1 MAIHRH
7 HAAAARHRNRE
18 YAQGVLRAM
27 KRMLIVIALLAM
39 PAFAQTTRIASDF
52 EIAQMQQQLTRSH
65 DFLSQLSGHLNL
77 GDARLARSESAL
89 ARREY
94 AQAFELASNE
104 RLDARRASDLARYA
118 TATSYAAL
126 ASSKLGR
133 DANAF
138 ELSEEAI
145 RYESGEAKTW
155 NLYASTMSLLRK
167 PAKAASASR
176 NAVSLARRDLAQS
189 PELGNRIDLAIY
201 QYALASASIET
212 GQTSEAERLLVE
224 VTSSLRSTEFDSL
237 KRDVARR
244 ESFEIYS
251 SARGEASSYISLL
264 NRSQLR
270 LAALYESRGDA
281 ARARQQYEN
290 VLAARSDDPTALAAI
305 ARLSQ
310 SGEHFAEAFDAN
322 PFSLALVRD
331 YRRYL
336 STHRAE
342 EAEGDSAG
350 ARMRRVLIAM
360 NRGESHAAKTTLD
373 ALDKQFPDNDT
384 LRTLRAELDKPNE
397 TPAFLRAGVTTATP
411 SASDLHS
418 LIALFNDDRL
428 TPEQRAALDK
438 IAMTSI
444 VQFDER
450 KEAPANQTI
459 FEAGEIDG
467 VRFRF
472 SEPMAF
478 SGDFAAHAPL
488 RLTYRVLGASNDELL
503 LEPIQLEAAR

>member
-1 MAIHRH
+1 
-7 HAAAARHRNRE
+7 
-18 YAQGVLRAM
+18 M
-27 KRMLIVIALLAM
+27 KRLLVILALAA

-52 EIAQMQQQLTRSH
+52 EIAQMQQQLARSH

-77 GDARLARSESAL
+77 GDARLTRSESAL

-94 AQAFELASNE
+94 AHAFELASNE

-118 TATSYAAL
+118 TATAYAAL
-126 ASSKLGR
+126 TAAKLGR

-176 NAVSLARRDLAQS
+176 NAVALARRDLAQS
-189 PELGNRIDLAIY
+189 PDLGNRIDLAIY
-201 QYALASASIET
+201 QYALASSLIET

-251 SARGEASSYISLL
+251 SARGEAASYISLL

-270 LAALYESRGDA
+270 LASLYESRGDA
-281 ARARQQYEN
+281 ARARQQYDN

-310 SGEHFAEAFDAN
+310 SSEHFAEAFDAN
-322 PFSLALVRD
+322 PFSLTLVRD
-331 YRRYL
+331 YQRYL

-342 EAEGDSAG
+342 QAEGDSAG

-360 NRGESHAAKTTLD
+360 NRGESHAAKTALD
-373 ALDKQFPDNDT
+373 ELDKQFPDNDT
-384 LRTLRAELDKPNE
+384 LRMLRAEVDKPNGA
-397 TPAFLRAGVTTATP
+397 PSFLLAGVTTATP
-411 SASDLHS
+411 SASDLRS
-418 LIALFNDDRL
+418 LIALFDNNRL

-438 IAMTSI
+438 IAFTS
-444 VQFDER
+444 VAQFDER
-450 KEAPANQTI
+450 KDAPANQTA
-459 FEAGEIDG
+459 FESGDIDG

-478 SGDFAAHAPL
+478 NGDFAAHAPL
-488 RLTYRVLGASNDELL
+488 RLIYRVLGASNDELL
-503 LEPIQLEAAR
+503 LEPMKLEAAR

>member
-1 MAIHRH
+1 
-7 HAAAARHRNRE
+7 
-18 YAQGVLRAM
+18 M
-27 KRMLIVIALLAM
+27 KRLLMILALAT

-52 EIAQMQQQLTRSH
+52 EIAQMQQQLARSH

-94 AQAFELASNE
+94 ARAYELASNE

-126 ASSKLGR
+126 AEAKLGR
-133 DANAF
+133 DAKAF

-155 NLYASTMSLLRK
+155 NLYASTMSLLGK

-176 NAVSLARRDLAQS
+176 NAVALAQRDLKQS
-189 PELGNRIDLAIY
+189 PDLGNRIDLAIY
-201 QYALASASIET
+201 EYALASALIET
-212 GQTSEAERLLVE
+212 GQTSEAERLLID
-224 VTSSLRSTEFDSL
+224 VTSSLRSPEFDSL

-244 ESFEIYS
+244 EAFEIYS

-270 LAALYESRGDA
+270 LAALYE
-281 ARARQQYEN
+281 ARSDSSAARQQYEN

-310 SGEHFAEAFDAN
+310 SSEHFAEAFDAN
-322 PFSLALVRD
+322 PFSLSLVRD
-331 YRRYL
+331 YQRYL
-336 STHRAE
+336 AAHRGE
-342 EAEGDSAG
+342 EAEEDSAG

-360 NRGESHAAKTTLD
+360 NRGELHAAKT
-373 ALDKQFPDNDT
+373 ALDQLDQQYRDNDT
-384 LRTLRAELDKPNE
+384 LRMLRAELNKPIE
-397 TPAFLRAGVTTATP
+397 APAIPPAGVLTP
-411 SASDLHS
+411 GAAYLRS
-418 LIALFNDDRL
+418 LMALFNDNRL
-428 TPEQRAALDK
+428 TPEQRQSLDK
-438 IAMTSI
+438 VELTNV
-444 VQFDER
+444 VQFDDA
-450 KEAPANQTI
+450 KPDAPAHQTI
-459 FEAGEIDG
+459 FESGVAAG
-467 VRFRF
+467 VHFRF

-478 SGDFAAHAPL
+478 NGDFAAHTPL

-503 LEPIQLEAAR
+503 IEPIQLEAAR

>member
-1 MAIHRH
+1 MR
-7 HAAAARHRNRE
+7 R
-18 YAQGVLRAM
+18 L
-27 KRMLIVIALLAM
+27 LLVIALAAA

-52 EIAQMQQQLTRSH
+52 EIAQMQQQLARSH

-94 AQAFELASNE
+94 AQAYELASNE

-126 ASSKLGR
+126 AEAKLGR
-133 DANAF
+133 DAHAF

-155 NLYASTMSLLRK
+155 NLYASTMSLLGK

-176 NAVSLARRDLAQS
+176 NAVALAQRDLKQS
-189 PELGNRIDLAIY
+189 PDLGNRVDLAIY
-201 QYALASASIET
+201 EYALASALVET
-212 GQTSEAERLLVE
+212 RQTGEAERLLID
-224 VTSSLRSTEFDSL
+224 VTSSLRSPAFDSL
-237 KRDVARR
+237 RSQIARL
-244 ESFEIYS
+244 EAFENYS
-251 SARGEASSYISLL
+251 SARGEAASYISLL

-270 LAALYESRGDA
+270 LAALYEARGDPSA
-281 ARARQQYEN
+281 ARQQYEN

-322 PFSLALVRD
+322 PFALSLVRD
-331 YRRYL
+331 YQRYL
-336 STHRAE
+336 STHRSE

-360 NRGESHAAKTTLD
+360 NRGELQAAKA
-373 ALDKQFPDNDT
+373 ALDQLEQQYRDNDT
-384 LRTLRAELDKPNE
+384 LRTLRAELNKPSE
-397 TPAFLRAGVTTATP
+397 TPAFLRGGAATATP
-411 SASDLHS
+411 SASDLRS
-418 LIALFNDDRL
+418 LIALFNDNRL

-438 IAMTSI
+438 ITLTSV
-444 VQFDER
+444 VQFNER
-450 KEAPANQTI
+450 KDVSATQTA
-459 FEAGEIDG
+459 FESGEIDG
-467 VRFRF
+467 VPFRF
-472 SEPMAF
+472 SEPIAF

-488 RLTYRVLGASNDELL
+488 RLTYRVFGASNDELL

>member
-1 MAIHRH
+1 
-7 HAAAARHRNRE
+7 
-18 YAQGVLRAM
+18 M
-27 KRMLIVIALLAM
+27 KRLLVIFALVAM

-89 ARREY
+89 ARSEF
-94 AQAFELASNE
+94 AQAYELASNE

-126 ASSKLGR
+126 AEAKLGR
-133 DANAF
+133 DASAF

-167 PAKAASASR
+167 PAKATSASR
-176 NAVSLARRDLAQS
+176 NAVALARRDLAQS
-189 PELGNRIDLAIY
+189 PDLGNRIDLAIY
-201 QYALASASIET
+201 QYALASALIET
-212 GQTSEAERLLVE
+212 GQTGEAERLLIE
-224 VTSSLRSTEFDSL
+224 VTASLRSPQFDSL

-244 ESFEIYS
+244 EAFEIYS
-251 SARGEASSYISLL
+251 SARGETASYISIL

-281 ARARQQYEN
+281 SRAQQQYEN

-310 SGEHFAEAFDAN
+310 SREHFAEAFDAN
-322 PFSLALVRD
+322 PFSLSLVRD
-331 YRRYL
+331 YQRYL
-336 STHRAE
+336 STHRDE
-342 EAEGDSAG
+342 QAEGDSAG

-360 NRGESHAAKTTLD
+360 NRGESHAAKMTLD
-373 ALDKQFPDNDT
+373 QLDKQYPDNDT

-397 TPAFLRAGVTTATP
+397 TPAFLRTGATTATP
-411 SASDLHS
+411 SASELRS
-418 LIALFNDDRL
+418 IIALLNDNRL
-428 TPEQRAALDK
+428 TPEQRAAIDK
-438 IAMTSI
+438 VALTSV

-450 KEAPANQTI
+450 KDAPANQTS
-459 FEAGEIDG
+459 FESGEIDG

-478 SGDFAAHAPL
+478 NGDFAAHTAL
-488 RLTYRVLGASNDELL
+488 RLIYRILGASNDELL
-503 LEPIQLEAAR
+503 LEPMQLEAAR

>member
-1 MAIHRH
+1 
-7 HAAAARHRNRE
+7 
-18 YAQGVLRAM
+18 M
-27 KRMLIVIALLAM
+27 KRLLIVIALAM

-52 EIAQMQQQLTRSH
+52 EIAQMQQQLARSH

-94 AQAFELASNE
+94 AQAYEIASSE

-126 ASSKLGR
+126 AEAKLGK
-133 DANAF
+133 DGHAF

-155 NLYASTMSLLRK
+155 NLYASTMSLLGK

-176 NAVSLARRDLAQS
+176 NAVALAQRDLKQS
-189 PELGNRIDLAIY
+189 PDLGNRIDLAIY
-201 QYALASASIET
+201 EYALASALIET
-212 GQTSEAERLLVE
+212 GQTTEAERLLVE
-224 VTSSLRSTEFDSL
+224 VRSSLRLPAFDSL

-244 ESFEIYS
+244 EAFEIYS

-270 LAALYESRGDA
+270 LAALYEARGDTSA
-281 ARARQQYEN
+281 ARQQYEN

-322 PFSLALVRD
+322 PFSLPLVRD
-331 YRRYL
+331 YQRYL
-336 STHRAE
+336 ATHRGE

-360 NRGESHAAKTTLD
+360 NRGELHAAKT
-373 ALDKQFPDNDT
+373 ALDQLDQQYRDNDT
-384 LRTLRAELDKPNE
+384 LRTLRAELNKPSE
-397 TPAFLRAGVTTATP
+397 TPAFLRTGATTATP
-411 SASDLHS
+411 SASDLRS
-418 LIALFNDDRL
+418 LIALFNDNRL

-438 IAMTSI
+438 IALTSV

-450 KEAPANQTI
+450 KEAPANQTA
-459 FEAGEIDG
+459 FESGNIAG
-467 VRFRF
+467 VHFRF
-472 SEPMAF
+472 SEPTAF
-478 SGDFAAHAPL
+478 NGDFAAHAPL
-488 RLTYRVLGASNDELL
+488 RLTYRILGASNDELL
-503 LEPIQLEAAR
+503 IEPIQLEAAR

>member
-1 MAIHRH
+1 
-7 HAAAARHRNRE
+7 
-18 YAQGVLRAM
+18 
-27 KRMLIVIALLAM
+27 MLIAFAFVAI

-52 EIAQMQQQLTRSH
+52 EIAQMQQQLARSH

-77 GDARLARSESAL
+77 GDARLGRGESTM

-94 AQAFELASNE
+94 AQAYELAANE

-126 ASSKLGR
+126 AEGKLGR
-133 DANAF
+133 DAHAF

-155 NLYASTMSLLRK
+155 NLYASTMSLLG
-167 PAKAASASR
+167 KAAKTVSASR
-176 NAVSLARRDLAQS
+176 NAVALAQRDLKQS
-189 PELGNRIDLAIY
+189 PDLGNQLDLVIY
-201 QYALASASIET
+201 QYALASALIET
-212 GQTSEAERLLVE
+212 AQTGEAERLLVD
-224 VTSSLRSTEFDSL
+224 VTSSLRSPAFDSL

-244 ESFEIYS
+244 EAFEIYS

-270 LAALYESRGDA
+270 LAALYESRGDS

-310 SGEHFAEAFDAN
+310 SAEHFAEAFDAN
-322 PFSLALVRD
+322 PFSLSLVRD
-331 YRRYL
+331 YQRYL
-336 STHRAE
+336 ASHRGE
-342 EAEGDSAG
+342 QAEGDSAG
-350 ARMRRVLIAM
+350 GRMRRVLIAM
-360 NRGESHAAKTTLD
+360 NRGELHTAKT
-373 ALDKQFPDNDT
+373 ALDQLDQQYRDNDT
-384 LRTLRAELDKPNE
+384 LRTLRTELNKPNE
-397 TPAFLRAGVTTATP
+397 MPAFLRAVVTTATP
-411 SASDLHS
+411 SATDLRS
-418 LIALFNDDRL
+418 LIALFNDNRL
-428 TPEQRAALDK
+428 TPEQRMQLDK
-438 IAMTSI
+438 VTMTNV
-444 VQFDER
+444 VQFDDARSE
-450 KEAPANQTI
+450 NHQTT
-459 FEAGEIDG
+459 FESGDIAG

-478 SGDFAAHAPL
+478 NGDFAAHAPL

>member
-1 MAIHRH
+1 
-7 HAAAARHRNRE
+7 
-18 YAQGVLRAM
+18 M
-27 KRMLIVIALLAM
+27 KRLLILALIAA

-52 EIAQMQQQLTRSH
+52 EIAQMQQQLARSH

-94 AQAFELASNE
+94 AQAYELASNE
-104 RLDARRASDLARYA
+104 RLGARRASDLARYA
-118 TATSYAAL
+118 SATSYAAL
-126 ASSKLGR
+126 AEAKLGS
-133 DANAF
+133 DAKAF

-155 NLYASTMSLLRK
+155 NLYASTMSLLGK

-176 NAVSLARRDLAQS
+176 NAVALAQRDLKQS
-189 PELGNRIDLAIY
+189 PDLGNRLDLAIY
-201 QYALASASIET
+201 EYTLASALMET
-212 GQTSEAERLLVE
+212 GQTSEAERLLIE
-224 VTSSLRSTEFDSL
+224 VTSSLRSPEFDSL

-244 ESFEIYS
+244 EAFEIYS

-270 LAALYESRGDA
+270 LASVYESRGDA

-290 VLAARSDDPTALAAI
+290 VLAARSDDATALAAI

-322 PFSLALVRD
+322 PFSLSLVRN
-331 YRRYL
+331 YQHYL
-336 STHRAE
+336 TTHRGEQAD
-342 EAEGDSAG
+342 GDSPG

-360 NRGESHAAKTTLD
+360 SRGELHAAKTGLD
-373 ALDKQFPDNDT
+373 QMEQQYPDNDT
-384 LRTLRAELDKPNE
+384 LRTLRAELNRPNE
-397 TPAFLRAGVTTATP
+397 TPAFLRTGVATATP
-411 SASDLHS
+411 SASDLRS
-418 LIALFNDDRL
+418 LVALFNDNRL

-438 IAMTSI
+438 IALTSV

-450 KEAPANQTI
+450 KDSPAHQTI
-459 FEAGEIDG
+459 FESGEIDG
-467 VRFRF
+467 VHFRF

-478 SGDFAAHAPL
+478 NGDFPAHAPL

-503 LEPIQLEAAR
+503 LEPIKLEAAR

>member
-1 MAIHRH
+1 MRRLLIAI
-7 HAAAARHRNRE
+7 AFVAT
-18 YAQGVLRAM
+18 
-27 KRMLIVIALLAM
+27 

-52 EIAQMQQQLTRSH
+52 EIAQMQQQLARSH

-77 GDARLARSESAL
+77 GDARLTRGESSL

-94 AQAFELASNE
+94 ALAYELAANE

-126 ASSKLGR
+126 AAGKLGR
-133 DANAF
+133 DAHAF

-155 NLYASTMSLLRK
+155 NLYANTMSLLGK

-176 NAVSLARRDLAQS
+176 NAVALARRDLAQS
-189 PELGNRIDLAIY
+189 PGLDNRLDLAVY
-201 QYALASASIET
+201 EYALASALNET
-212 GQTSEAERLLVE
+212 GQAREAEQLLVE
-224 VTSSLRSTEFDSL
+224 VTSSLRSPDFDFVRAQITHL
-237 KRDVARR
+237 EAF
-244 ESFEIYS
+244 ESYS
-251 SARGEASSYISLL
+251 SPRGQAAAYISLL
-264 NRSQLR
+264 NRAQLR

-281 ARARQQYEN
+281 ERARQQYEN

-322 PFSLALVRD
+322 PFSLPLVRD
-331 YRRYL
+331 YQRYL
-336 STHRAE
+336 STHRDE
-342 EAEGDSAG
+342 QAEGDSAG

-360 NRGESHAAKTTLD
+360 NRGELHTAKI
-373 ALDKQFPDNDT
+373 ALDQLDQQFRDNDT
-384 LRTLRAELDKPNE
+384 LRTLRAELNKPSE
-397 TPAFLRAGVTTATP
+397 LPAFLRAAVTTATP
-411 SASDLHS
+411 SAADLRS
-418 LIALFNDDRL
+418 LIALFNENRL
-428 TPEQRAALDK
+428 TPEQRTALDK
-438 IAMTSI
+438 LTMTN
-444 VQFDER
+444 VAQFDDARSE
-450 KEAPANQTI
+450 NHQTI
-459 FEAGEIDG
+459 FEKGEIAG
-467 VRFRF
+467 IRFRF

-478 SGDFAAHAPL
+478 NGDFAAHAPL

>member
-1 MAIHRH
+1 MR
-7 HAAAARHRNRE
+7 R
-18 YAQGVLRAM
+18 L
-27 KRMLIVIALLAM
+27 LIVIALVAT

-52 EIAQMQQQLTRSH
+52 EIAQMQQQLAGSH

-94 AQAFELASNE
+94 AQAYALASNE

-126 ASSKLGR
+126 AEAKLGR
-133 DANAF
+133 DGHAF

-145 RYESGEAKTW
+145 RYESGSAKTW

-176 NAVSLARRDLAQS
+176 NAVALARRDLAQS
-189 PELGNRIDLAIY
+189 PDLGNRIDLAIY
-201 QYALASASIET
+201 QYALASSLMET

-224 VTSSLRSTEFDSL
+224 VTSSLRSPAFDSL

-244 ESFEIYS
+244 EAFEIYS

-270 LAALYESRGDA
+270 LASLYEARGDA
-281 ARARQQYEN
+281 ALARHRYEN
-290 VLAARSDDPTALAAI
+290 VLAERSDDPTALAAI

-322 PFSLALVRD
+322 PFSATLIRD
-331 YRRYL
+331 YQRYL
-336 STHRAE
+336 ETHRGEQAD
-342 EAEGDSAG
+342 GDSAG
-350 ARMRRVLIAM
+350 TRVRRVLIAM
-360 NRGESHAAKTTLD
+360 NRGESQAAKKTLD
-373 ALDKQFPDNDT
+373 ELDRQYPDNDA
-384 LRTLRAELDKPNE
+384 LRTLRAEVSQPAGA
-397 TPAFLRAGVTTATP
+397 PAFLRGGVTTAAP
-411 SASDLHS
+411 SASDLRA
-418 LIALFNDDRL
+418 LISLFNGNRL
-428 TPEQRAALDK
+428 TPEQRAMLDDMTLTG
-438 IAMTSI
+438 IA
-444 VQFDER
+444 QFDDG
-450 KEAPANQTI
+450 KSATDQTI
-459 FEAGEIDG
+459 FESGDIGG
-467 VRFRF
+467 VRFHF

-478 SGDFAAHAPL
+478 NGTFSAHAPL
-488 RLTYRVLGASNDELL
+488 RLTYRILGASDDELL
-503 LEPIQLEAAR
+503 LEPIQLEVAR